1 MEIAPQTLQEYVTP
15 DGKIPFRDWL
25 AALRDVRA
33 RARVRVRLNHLRLGN
48 FGDAKPVGDGVSEL
62 RIPYGPGY
70 RVYFA
75 PMGSTVILLL
85 CGGDKSTQ
93 ARDIGRAKR
102 YWMDY
107 QRRSS

>member
-1 MEIAPQTLQEYVTP
+1 MEVVPQTLQEYVTA

-48 FGDAKPVGDGVSEL
+48 FGDARPVGDGISEL

-75 PMGSTVILLL
+75 PMGRTVVLLL

-93 ARDIGRAKR
+93 ARDIGRAKT
-102 YWMDY
+102 YLIDY

>member
-1 MEIAPQTLQEYVTP
+1 MDVVPPELQEYVTA

-48 FGDAKPVGDGVSEL
+48 FGDARPVGDGVSEL

-70 RVYFA
+70 PVYFA
-75 PMGSTVILLL
+75 PMGSTVVLLL

-93 ARDIGRAKR
+93 TRDIGRAKT
-102 YWMDY
+102 YWIGC

>member
-1 MEIAPQTLQEYVTP
+1 MEISPQTLQEYVTA

-33 RARVRVRLNHLRLGN
+33 RAMVRVRLNYLRLGN

-62 RIPYGPGY
+62 RISYGPGY

-93 ARDIGRAKR
+93 ARDIGRAKT

>member
-1 MEIAPQTLQEYVTP
+1 MEVVPQTLQEYVAA
-15 DGKIPFRDWL
+15 DGEIPFRDWL
-25 AALRDVRA
+25 VALRDVGA

-48 FGDAKPVGDGVSEL
+48 FGDARPVGDGISEL

-75 PMGSTVILLL
+75 SMGSTVVLLL

-93 ARDIGRAKR
+93 ARDISRAKA

>member
-1 MEIAPQTLQEYVTP
+1 MEVVPQTLQEYVTA

-48 FGDAKPVGDGVSEL
+48 FGDARPVGDGISEL

-75 PMGSTVILLL
+75 PMGRTCRPAAL
-85 CGGDKSTQ
+85 
-93 ARDIGRAKR
+93 
-102 YWMDY
+102 
-107 QRRSS
+107 RRRQVDAGA

>member
-1 MEIAPQTLQEYVTP
+1 MEAVPQTLQEYVTA
-15 DGKIPFRDWL
+15 DGKIPVRDWL
-25 AALRDVRA
+25 TALRDVRA
-33 RARVRVRLNHLRLGN
+33 RARIRVRLNHVRLGS
-48 FGDAKPVGDGVSEL
+48 FGDARPVGDGVSEL

-75 PMGSTVILLL
+75 SSERTVVLLL

-93 ARDIGRAKR
+93 SRDIDRAKM

-107 QRRSS
+107 LRRSS